1 VSVQATERHRHPID
15 RRALVTGRLMVL
27 VAIVLSALTLRTAV
41 TSLTPL
47 LDEISRDVGFGS
59 TIVGVFGM
67 LPTAMFAV
75 FGLLTPR
82 LALTFG
88 LERVALGAM
97 LMTGIGIATRS
108 MVSDTAA
115 LLALSALALGGMGIG
130 NVVIPPLVKRYFSD
144 RVAMMS
150 TIYITCVQV
159 GTFLPALVA
168 VPVADAYG
176 WRVSLGLWS
185 LLAFAAALPWV
196 GIVISRR
203 GRDRVDTS
211 AEPHTEHGERG
222 RAWRSPVAWG
232 MAGMFGM
239 TSLITY
245 SMFTWVPKILT
256 EAGASA
262 AFGGAM
268 VALFSAVGFI
278 AAIGAPTLC
287 ARIANPY
294 PVVVACAVFYL
305 AGFAGLLFAPMAAPV
320 LWILLVGL
328 GPSTFPMSLTLIN
341 LRTRT
346 AAGSA
351 ALSGFTQGLGYAVAC
366 IGPLLF
372 GILHDL
378 TGGWTWPFALLLGAV
393 AVILVAGYVA
403 CKPRFLEDS
412 WL

>member
-1 VSVQATERHRHPID
+1 MTSTERHPHTID
-15 RRALVTGRLMVL
+15 RRALVAGRLMVL

-47 LDEISRDVGFGS
+47 LDEISGDVGFGS

-67 LPTAMFAV
+67 LPTAMFAI

-82 LALTFG
+82 LALSFG
-88 LERVALGAM
+88 LERVALAAM
-97 LMTGIGIATRS
+97 LMTGVGIATRS
-108 MVSDTAA
+108 MVSDTAT

-159 GTFLPALVA
+159 GTVLPVLVA
-168 VPVADAYG
+168 VPLADAYG
-176 WRVSLGLWS
+176 WRVSLGLWA
-185 LLAFAAALPWV
+185 LPAVAAALPWI

-203 GRDRVDTS
+203 GRDRLDTS
-211 AEPHTEHGERG
+211 AEPLAEQGERG

-262 AFGGAM
+262 AFGGTM
-268 VALFSAVGFI
+268 VALFAAVGFL

-294 PVVVACAVFYL
+294 PVVVACAAFYL

-366 IGPLLF
+366 LGPLLF
-372 GILHDL
+372 GVLHDV
-378 TGGWTWPFALLLGAV
+378 TGGWAWPFAMLLVAV
-393 AVILVAGYVA
+393 GVILVAGYAA

-412 WL
+412 WQ